1 MALTT
6 TPYDPMY
13 EPTACTAA
21 PRLGCEPKAP
31 IDEQPLALVLDKT
44 LSTICETN
52 AVLLEVCNA
61 LACSGLLKEF
71 PGELRAA
78 DSITATIYNS
88 NDAAAAGLAAARVIR
103 NVLIGGEF

>member
-1 MALTT
+1 MAITT
-6 TPYDPMY
+6 TPYDPAC
-13 EPTACTAA
+13 EPTAYSPAS
-21 PRLGCEPKAP
+21 RLGCEPKAP
-31 IDEQPLALVLDKT
+31 IEEQPLAIVLDKT

-52 AVLLEVCNA
+52 GVLLEICNA

-88 NDAAAAGLAAARVIR
+88 NDAANAGNAAAKVIR
-103 NVLIGGEF
+103 NVLIGGNF